1 LAVGLFSILILF
13 LVSLGSNAT
22 PFFGASYTLIA
33 TTALLADGFSVGSFV
48 LIVFVTAAGAS
59 LGKLVLY
66 ASGKGFRGRL
76 GQNKTVMILG
86 RMLERKTG
94 LAVVFVTALT
104 PGLPLDDYVYIGA
117 GASSSRLTGMFIV
130 TFLAKVLKGF
140 LEIGIEYAGL
150 GRLYTA
156 AGLTGLSRME
166 TSVLFSV
173 VFLIVGVVFYK
184 IDLEKLISRLKHQV
198 KPADAGQTPGL
209 GSREIET

>member
-1 LAVGLFSILILF
+1 LAVSLFSILILF

-33 TTALLADGFSVGSFV
+33 TTALLADGFSVGNFV

-66 ASGKGFRGRL
+66 GGGKSFRGRL
-76 GQNKTVMILG
+76 EHNKTVLILG

-94 LAVVFVTALT
+94 LAVVFATALI
-104 PGLPLDDYVYIGA
+104 PGLPLDDYVYVGA

-130 TFLAKVLKGF
+130 TFLAKTLKSF

-156 AGLTGLSRME
+156 AGLTGLSRIE
-166 TSVLFSV
+166 TSILLSL

-184 IDLEKLISRLKHQV
+184 VDPEKVISRLRHV
-198 KPADAGQTPGL
+198 RKP
-209 GSREIET
+209 S

>member
-1 LAVGLFSILILF
+1 
-13 LVSLGSNAT
+13 VSLGSNAT

-33 TTALLADGFSVGSFV
+33 TTALLADGFSVGNFV

-66 ASGKGFRGRL
+66 AGGKSFRGRL
-76 GQNKTVMILG
+76 AQNKTVLVLG

-94 LAVVFVTALT
+94 LAVVFATALI
-104 PGLPLDDYVYIGA
+104 PGLPLDDYLYVGA

-130 TFLAKVLKGF
+130 TFAAKVLKSF

-156 AGLTGLSRME
+156 TGLTGLSRLE
-166 TSVLFSV
+166 TSILLSV
-173 VFLIVGVVFYK
+173 VFLILGVAFYK
-184 IDLEKLISRLKHQV
+184 VDLEKVISRLRSLRKT
-198 KPADAGQTPGL
+198 K
-209 GSREIET
+209 

>member
-33 TTALLADGFSVGSFV
+33 TTALLADGFSVGNFV

-66 ASGKGFRGRL
+66 GGGKRFRGRL
-76 GQNKTVMILG
+76 EQNKTVIVLG
-86 RMLERKTG
+86 RLLERKMG
-94 LAVVFVTALT
+94 LAVVFVTAII
-104 PGLPLDDYVYIGA
+104 PGLPLDDYVYMGA
-117 GASSSRLTGMFIV
+117 GASSSRLTGMFII
-130 TFLAKVLKGF
+130 TFLAKVLKSF

-156 AGLTGLSRME
+156 TGLTGLSRLE
-166 TSVLFSV
+166 TSILLSV
-173 VFLIVGVVFYK
+173 VFLIVGAVFYK
-184 IDLEKLISRLKHQV
+184 VDLENVMSKLRRV
-198 KPADAGQTPGL
+198 RKP
-209 GSREIET
+209 S